1 MLGLGTPASN
11 GGLKAGDVLVQVE
24 LQMLMI
30 EHWGKQRKSNILGLN
45 LVSEQCVQTYKQL
58 PRRDILVKVQLQL
71 LMIEQREKTTMML
84 DADTKLSSKFSSS
97 SSSPW
102 WCSPWCCSPWWSS
115 PWWCSPIPWWCQVGS
130 KLVTMLTHPE
140 AVQCIRSNVN
150 VEDLDW
156 NQNYGQMSLQSVS
169 ITLLPAL
176 SVQWPQC

>member
-84 DADTKLSSKFSSS
+84 DADPTLSSKFSSS
-97 SSSPW
+97 ASSP
-102 WCSPWCCSPWWSS
+102 
-115 PWWCSPIPWWCQVGS
+115 
-130 KLVTMLTHPE
+130 
-140 AVQCIRSNVN
+140 
-150 VEDLDW
+150 
-156 NQNYGQMSLQSVS
+156 
-169 ITLLPAL
+169 
-176 SVQWPQC
+176 